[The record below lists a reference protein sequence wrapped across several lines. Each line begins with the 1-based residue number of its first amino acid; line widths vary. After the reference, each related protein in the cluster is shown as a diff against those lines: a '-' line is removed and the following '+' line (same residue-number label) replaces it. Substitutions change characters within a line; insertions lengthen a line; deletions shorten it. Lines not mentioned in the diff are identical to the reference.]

1 MPPTRPPLLCF
12 VSAGSGR
19 PVTCRQSPAC
29 RPGMS
34 PQNKQPAG
42 SRRCAAEGVWRL
54 SSNMNLCE
62 RPGSSRQQASRD
74 IRTFNI
80 AAQCTVAARGEWA
93 ARRGGAAP
101 AATRCPLIGDIGG
114 RGRPERC
121 ARRRQSIAIRAARHS
136 GRRAARNQS
145 RSAGARAEARRQR
158 RVATLHHAA
167 PRDAAGRT
175 PPPPGPATPRLRL
188 YDARPPP
195 TKEGDATPGRRWRP
209 VLSSS
214 RPAIPSP
221 GPRAHPL
228 HFPPPPPPPAA
239 SPRPPARHG
248 EELESGR
255 AQYTVDTGAA
265 S

>member
-1 MPPTRPPLLCF
+1 MPPTPPLLCF

-54 SSNMNLCE
+54 SSDTNL
-62 RPGSSRQQASRD
+62 
-74 IRTFNI
+74 
-80 AAQCTVAARGEWA
+80 
-93 ARRGGAAP
+93 
-101 AATRCPLIGDIGG
+101 
-114 RGRPERC
+114 
-121 ARRRQSIAIRAARHS
+121 AIRAARHS

-221 GPRAHPL
+221 GPRAAPSTS
-228 HFPPPPPPPAA
+228 PPPPAPPAA